1 MKKIISHNQIDDS
14 CSRKARKCL
23 NFVPLFITVMLAML
37 GLCNLNV
44 LAIYHHNVSANREQI
59 ETKNEKKTNKSKA
72 SVKYAKYLDTLSAGE
87 RSAAERAYSDYMNK
101 WTNKRENKA
110 ISEKAQKAAYKKAK
124 NAVKSYKKNK
134 SDSNSGGG
142 SSNGT
147 SSSSGIPNPS
157 SSSSSTS
164 SNSTK
169 SDKED
174 DPGTNEAASTGSS
187 GSATGSKCGSVNTF
201 FKWGCDSGTN
211 DEDIVT
217 TVVKSI
223 LKWMA
228 AGVGAACMIGIL
240 VSAFLYVT
248 AKDNASQARQAVTGL
263 KYAIGALIVFAA
275 AGTILNF
282 LIPGGLN

>member
-1 MKKIISHNQIDDS
+1 MKKIISHNRIDDS
-14 CSRKARKCL
+14 CSHKARKCL
-23 NFVPLFITVMLAML
+23 NFVSLFITVMLAML
-37 GLCNLNV
+37 GLCNLSV
-44 LAIYHHNVSANREQI
+44 LAIYHHNVSASREQI
-59 ETKNEKKTNKSKA
+59 ETKNEKKANKSKA
-72 SVKYAKYLDTLSAGE
+72 AAKYAKYLDALSAGE

-101 WTNKRENKA
+101 WTKKHKNEA

-124 NAVKSYKKNK
+124 NAVKSYKRKNK
-134 SDSNSGGG
+134 SDSSSGGG
-142 SSNGT
+142 LSNST

-157 SSSSSTS
+157 SSSSSS
-164 SNSTK
+164 KSTK
-169 SDKED
+169 SDKEE
-174 DPGTNEAASTGSS
+174 DPGTNKTASTGSS
-187 GSATGSKCGSVNTF
+187 GSATGNKCGSVNTY
-201 FKWGCDSGTN
+201 FKWGCNSGTN

-248 AKDNASQARQAVTGL
+248 AKDNASQAQQAVTGL

>member
-1 MKKIISHNQIDDS
+1 MKKIISHNQIDNS

-37 GLCNLNV
+37 GLCNLSA
-44 LAIYHHNVSANREQI
+44 LTIYHHNVSANREQI
-59 ETKNEKKTNKSKA
+59 ATKNEKKTNE
-72 SVKYAKYLDTLSAGE
+72 T
-87 RSAAERAYSDYMNK
+87 
-101 WTNKRENKA
+101 
-110 ISEKAQKAAYKKAK
+110 
-124 NAVKSYKKNK
+124 
-134 SDSNSGGG
+134 
-142 SSNGT
+142 
-147 SSSSGIPNPS
+147 
-157 SSSSSTS
+157 
-164 SNSTK
+164 
-169 SDKED
+169 
-174 DPGTNEAASTGSS
+174 ASTGSS
-187 GSATGSKCGSVNTF
+187 GSATGNKCGSVNTF

-248 AKDNASQARQAVTGL
+248 AKDNASQARQAMTGL